1 MIEWPN
7 IHNYSFIQPFG
18 HSFVQSFPV
27 PRRSFNHS
35 VITFHHPNHNTMNHQ
50 EYIRIRGAREN
61 NLKNVSLDIPKRK
74 ITIFTGVSGSG
85 KSSIVFDTIG
95 AEAQRQLN
103 ETFSMFIRNRLPR
116 ISQPE
121 ADAIEN
127 LSTSIVIDQKRL
139 GGNSRSTMGT
149 ITDISAV
156 MRLLFSRLG
165 QPHAGFSNAFSF
177 NDPAGMCPE
186 CNGLGKKVEIDL
198 EKFLDP
204 TKSLN
209 EGAILFPLYAVG
221 TWYWKAYTFSGM
233 LDNDK
238 KLEDYSDEE
247 MHTLLYGK
255 GTYESNYNGMT
266 FDTKYEGLVDKFNR
280 LYIQKD
286 SSEISEKTVKKVER
300 FLKMGD
306 CPACKGAR
314 LNKKA
319 LASRINGLNI
329 AEMSAMEV
337 SELVKIIREIKDP
350 VSKPMID
357 TLTERLEHL
366 VDIGLGYLSLD
377 RETGTLSGGESQRI
391 KMVKHLNSSLIDI
404 TYIFDEPSIGLHPRD
419 VHRLNELLQKLRDKG
434 NTILV
439 VEHDPDVIRVADYI
453 VDVGPKAGSGG
464 GEIVYSGDYNGLLQ
478 APTLTGR
485 FINRDLKVKPTFRQP
500 TGALKVRNAKRH
512 NLKNVSVDIPTG
524 VFTVVTGVA
533 GSGKSSLINGV
544 FLSQHP
550 EAIVIDQSAVGTSI
564 RSNPATY
571 TGIMDDIRKL
581 FGKTNKVS
589 ASLFSFNSDGACPEC
604 QGLGFIFTDLAF
616 LEPVKTVC
624 ETCEGKRFK
633 PEVLEYKVN
642 GKSITDVLDMSV
654 EEALAFFKT
663 KEVIHKLTAMN
674 QVGLNYLTL
683 GQPLS
688 TLSGGECQRI
698 KLAGELHKNG
708 TIYVMDEPTTG
719 LHMSDTGHLLEII
732 DHLVDQGNSV
742 IVIEHNTEVM
752 KHADWII
759 DLGPEGGHKGGQI
772 LFEGTPADL
781 LKSRDSLTAE
791 YLRSGAKVG

>member
-1 MIEWPN
+1 M
-7 IHNYSFIQPFG
+7 SQ
-18 HSFVQSFPV
+18 
-27 PRRSFNHS
+27 
-35 VITFHHPNHNTMNHQ
+35 Q
-50 EYIRIRGAREN
+50 EFIRIRGAREN

-165 QPHAGFSNAFSF
+165 RPHAGFSNAFSF

-255 GTYESNYNGMT
+255 GSYESNYNGMV

-300 FLKMGD
+300 FLKMGE

-314 LNKKA
+314 LNEKA
-319 LASRINGLNI
+319 LACLINGQNI

-337 SELVKIIREIKDP
+337 SELVKIIRKINDP

-404 TYIFDEPSIGLHPRD
+404 IYIFDEPSIGLHPRD

-439 VEHDPDVIRVADYI
+439 VEHDPDVIRVADYV

-464 GEIVYSGDYNGLLQ
+464 GEVVYSGDYKGLLE
-478 APTLTGR
+478 APTLTGK
-485 FINRDLKVKPTFRQP
+485 FINRELKVKPTFRQP
-500 TGALKVRNAKRH
+500 TGALKVKNARRH

-550 EAIVIDQSAVGTSI
+550 EAIVIDQSAIGTSI

-589 ASLFSFNSDGACPEC
+589 PSLFSFNSDGACPEC

-642 GKSITDVLDMSV
+642 DKSITDVLDMPV

-663 KEVIHKLTAMN
+663 KDITHKLTAMN

-759 DLGPEGGHKGGQI
+759 DLGPEGGHKGGQV

-781 LKSRDSLTAE
+781 LKSKESLTAE
-791 YLRSGAKVG
+791 YLRGGVAVG

>member
-1 MIEWPN
+1 MNEYSVHIESFARTT
-7 IHNYSFIQPFG
+7 IFRFIQ
-18 HSFVQSFPV
+18 
-27 PRRSFNHS
+27 SFNHS
-35 VITFHHPNHNTMNHQ
+35 VIQSFNHPAMSQQ

-156 MRLLFSRLG
+156 LRLLFSRLG

-209 EGAILFPLYAVG
+209 EGAILFPVFAVG

-233 LDNDK
+233 IDNDK
-238 KLEDYSDEE
+238 KLEDYTEEE
-247 MHTLLYGK
+247 MHMLLYGK
-255 GTYESNYNGMT
+255 GTYQSNYNGMV

-300 FLKMGD
+300 FLKMGN

-314 LNKKA
+314 LNEKA
-319 LASRINGLNI
+319 LACRIKGLNI

-337 SELVKIIREIKDP
+337 AELVKIIRDIQDP
-350 VSKPMID
+350 ISKPMID

-404 TYIFDEPSIGLHPRD
+404 IYIFDEPSIGLHPRD

-464 GEIVYSGDYNGLLQ
+464 GEIVYSGDYKGLLQ

-485 FINRDLKVKPTFRQP
+485 FIKRDLKVKTSFRNP
-500 TGALKVRNAKRH
+500 TGVLKVKNAKRH
-512 NLKNVSVDIPTG
+512 NLKNVSVDVPTG

-589 ASLFSFNSDGACPEC
+589 PSLFSFNSDGACPEC

-633 PEVLEYKVN
+633 PEVLEYKVD
-642 GKSITDVLDMSV
+642 GKSITDVLDMPV

-663 KEVIHKLTAMN
+663 KDIVHKLTAMN

-752 KHADWII
+752 KHADWVI
-759 DLGPEGGHKGGQI
+759 DLGPEGGHKGGEI

-781 LKSRDSLTAE
+781 VKSKESLTAA
-791 YLRSGAKVG
+791 YLRGGR